1 WPRRRLAHGGEPVDV
16 LVSERLGPA
25 IFGLLRPR
33 IVVPGWLLEA
43 PHEQQ
48 ALVLRHEREHA
59 AAGDP
64 LLLAAAL
71 LLVAL
76 APWNPVLWWQLSR
89 LRASIELDCDA
100 RVVGSGASPLEYSE
114 ALLAVRRR
122 PVSAPL
128 PAVALTEPVSRLESR
143 IRALLSAPS
152 RLRRAAA
159 LASSPLVI
167 VALVVACTLTPPRL
181 F

>member
-1 WPRRRLAHGGEPVDV
+1 PP
-16 LVSERLGPA
+16 
-25 IFGLLRPR
+25 
-33 IVVPGWLLEA
+33 
-43 PHEQQ
+43 EQQ

-59 AAGDP
+59 AARDP
-64 LLLAAAL
+64 LLVAAAL
-71 LLVAL
+71 LMVAL

-100 RVVGSGASPLEYSE
+100 RVVRGGASPVAYSD

-143 IRALLSAPS
+143 IRALLRVPS
-152 RLRRAAA
+152 LLRRTTA
-159 LASSPLVI
+159 LASTPLAV
-167 VALVVACTLTPPRL
+167 VALVLAYALTPPAL
-181 F
+181 FAQDAATTTTRDPLTGMVMGGERVVILVDTSASMLDHTLVN